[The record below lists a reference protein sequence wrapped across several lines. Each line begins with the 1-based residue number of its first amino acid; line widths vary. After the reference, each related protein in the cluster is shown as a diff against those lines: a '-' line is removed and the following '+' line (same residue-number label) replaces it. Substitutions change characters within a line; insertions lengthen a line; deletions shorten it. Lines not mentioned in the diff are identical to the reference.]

1 MPDPVPL
8 ATIDA
13 IRAATRQL
21 VRQLGF
27 MGGKFAGTDLSL
39 SAAHALIEIEAG
51 KVTARDLTDRLCL
64 EKSSVSRMLRKLVET
79 GDVAETCGS
88 DGRFKF
94 LSLTDSGRERTA
106 AIHAF
111 ARNRVAQALAELGPG
126 QDHAILEGL
135 NLYAAALMAAE
146 RAPGDV
152 CAIDIVSGYQT
163 GLIARVTQMHAHS
176 YARAAGARTAGAQTA
191 GFALQFEAWVAGGLS
206 EFCGRLGAP
215 SNAIWVAMRGR
226 EIVGSIAID
235 GEDPGGGVAHLRWFI
250 VDDGA
255 RGGGRKLLGA
265 ALAFVDARDFV
276 ETHLWT
282 FGGLDA
288 ARHLYE
294 ELGFTLA
301 EERAGSR
308 WGADVREQRFVRRRP
323 GA

>member
-13 IRAATRQL
+13 IRAASRQL

-79 GDVAETCGS
+79 GDVAETGGS

-94 LSLTDSGRERTA
+94 LSLTDAGRERTA

-135 NLYAAALMAAE
+135 NLYASALMAAE
-146 RAPGDV
+146 HAPGDV

-176 YARAAGARTAGAQTA
+176 YARTA

-215 SNAIWVAMRGR
+215 SNGIWVAMRGR

-235 GEDPGGGVAHLRWFI
+235 GEDLGGGVAHLRWFI
-250 VDDGA
+250 FDDGA
-255 RGGGRKLLGA
+255 RGGGCRKLLGA
-265 ALAFVDARDFV
+265 ALAFVDACDFV

-288 ARHLYE
+288 ARNLYE
-294 ELGFTLA
+294 EGGFTLA
-301 EERAGSR
+301 EERAGSP
-308 WGADVREQRFVRRRP
+308 WGADVREQRFVRPRPAALSRRP
-323 GA
+323 T

>member
-13 IRAATRQL
+13 IRAASRQL

-51 KVTARDLTDRLCL
+51 KVTARDLTNRLCL
-64 EKSSVSRMLRKLVET
+64 EKSSVSRMLRKLVAT
-79 GDVAETCGS
+79 GDVAETGS
-88 DGRFKF
+88 IDGRSKL
-94 LSLTDSGRERTA
+94 LSLTDAGRKRTA

-111 ARNRVAQALAELGPG
+111 ARNRVSLALAELAPG
-126 QDHAILEGL
+126 QDRAVLDGL
-135 NLYAAALMAAE
+135 HLYTAALTAAE
-146 RAPGDV
+146 SAPANVRA
-152 CAIDIVSGYQT
+152 IEIVSGYQT
-163 GLIARVTQMHAHS
+163 GLIARTTQMHAHR
-176 YARAAGARTAGAQTA
+176 YAGNS
-191 GFALQFEAWVAGGLS
+191 GFALQFEAFVAGGLS

-215 SNAIWVAMRGR
+215 SNAIWAAMRGR

-235 GEDPGGGVAHLRWFI
+235 GDDLGGGVAHLRWFI
-250 VDDGA
+250 VEDDTRGAGA
-255 RGGGRKLLGA
+255 RGDDTGRKLLGA
-265 ALAFVDARDFV
+265 ALAFVDACDFV

-288 ARHLYE
+288 ALHLYE
-294 ELGFTLA
+294 ERGFTLA
-301 EERAGSR
+301 EERAGSQ
-308 WGADVREQRFVRRRP
+308 WGADAPEQRFARRRP